1 MFFHYKVFMESTD
14 VTVNIQ
20 GVSME
25 YVFYFEAVMV
35 VFIAANVVVMTRSHG
50 LHGRFFYVDKR
61 KQDVNLHLV
70 IFGTPRK
77 KSGAHK
83 VVTSLESCL
92 YHLKN
97 NGYTSATLES
107 HLITKERMAS
117 VHRLARKYGYSV
129 KDVSE
134 FPTPTWQRFLIP
146 ITMALVKFKV
156 KFANATSMKL
166 TIVLN

>member
-1 MFFHYKVFMESTD
+1 
-14 VTVNIQ
+14 
-20 GVSME
+20 ME
-25 YVFYFEAVMV
+25 YFFYFEALMV
-35 VFIAANVVVMTRSHG
+35 VLIAVNVVAMTRSHG

-61 KQDVNLHLV
+61 KKDVNLHLA

-83 VVTSLESCL
+83 VVTSLENCL
-92 YHLKN
+92 QHLKN
-97 NGYTSATLES
+97 DGYTSATFES
-107 HLITKERMAS
+107 HLITKERMGS
-117 VHRLARKYGYSV
+117 VYRLARKYGYSV

-146 ITMALVKFKV
+146 ISMALVKFKV

-166 TIVLN
+166 TVVLN

>member
-1 MFFHYKVFMESTD
+1 
-14 VTVNIQ
+14 
-20 GVSME
+20 ME
-25 YVFYFEAVMV
+25 YVLHFEAMMI
-35 VFIAANVVVMTRSHG
+35 VFIAAIVVLMTRSHG

-61 KQDVNLHLV
+61 NKDVNLHLA

-83 VVTSLESCL
+83 VVTSLENCL
-92 YHLKN
+92 QHLKN
-97 NGYTSATLES
+97 NGYTSAILES
-107 HLITKERMAS
+107 HLITKERMVS
-117 VHRLARKYGYSV
+117 VYRLARKYDYSV

-146 ITMALVKFKV
+146 ISMALVKFKV
-156 KFANATSMKL
+156 KFANTDSLKL